1 MNDVSSAPHRP
12 AAGARLLARLACAA
26 LLAFGAVQAQTAG
39 PDLRER
45 LAACAACHGERGEG
59 VAGSTYYPHLAGKPA
74 GYLIEQLQ
82 AFRDGR
88 RHYWQMVWLTQ
99 YMDDAY
105 IAEIAAYYAAQP
117 PHTRAA
123 DVGAPALPAA
133 VRERAKQLVRHGDA
147 QAGLPACIACH
158 GATLTGLEPAVPAL
172 VGLPQD
178 YIVSQ
183 IGSWRDGTRRS
194 KAPDCMAKIAA
205 ALSPADI
212 RIVAQYLSH
221 QSPGAHDEPAAAG
234 SLMPPLAC
242 GDLPHAQVTP

>member
-1 MNDVSSAPHRP
+1 MNDRSPSPIRP
-12 AAGARLLARLACAA
+12 TGIGLLASLALAAA
-26 LLAFGAVQAQTAG
+26 LSLGSARAQN
-39 PDLRER
+39 PEQDLRER

-74 GYLIEQLQ
+74 GYLVEQLQ

-117 PHTRAA
+117 PHTQAA
-123 DVGAPALPAA
+123 DTTAPPLPQA
-133 VRERAKQLVRHGDA
+133 VRARAEQLVHHGDA
-147 QAGLPACIACH
+147 AAGLPACAACH
-158 GATLTGLEPAVPAL
+158 GSTLTGLEPAVPAL

-194 KAPDCMAKIAA
+194 KAPDCMARIAA

-212 RIVAQYLSH
+212 RLIAQYLSH
-221 QSPGAHDEPAAAG
+221 QSPGEHDRPLPAG
-234 SLMPPLAC
+234 SLLPPLAC
-242 GDLPHAQVTP
+242 GDLPHQEAQP

>member
-1 MNDVSSAPHRP
+1 MTDLPPALPRP
-12 AAGARLLARLACAA
+12 SIGARLLARAACIA
-26 LLAFGAVQAQTAG
+26 LLACGAAQAQTADQ
-39 PDLRER
+39 DLRER
-45 LAACAACHGERGEG
+45 LAACAACHGEHGEG

-74 GYLIEQLQ
+74 GYLVEQLQ

-105 IAEIAAYYAAQP
+105 IDEIAAYYAAQP
-117 PHTRAA
+117 PHTQAA
-123 DVGAPALPAA
+123 DVGTPALAPAE
-133 VRERAKQLVRHGDA
+133 RERAERLVHHGDA
-147 QAGLPACIACH
+147 QTGLPACAACH
-158 GATLTGLEPAVPAL
+158 GTALTGLEPAVPAL

-205 ALSPADI
+205 KLAPADI
-212 RIVAQYLSH
+212 RIIAQYLSH
-221 QSPGAHDEPAAAG
+221 QSPGAHDRPAAAG

>member
-1 MNDVSSAPHRP
+1 MNDYFQTWPRAPIR
-12 AAGARLLARLACAA
+12 ARAIACLAGLA
-26 LLAFGAVQAQTAG
+26 LLTLGSAQAQSG
-39 PDLRER
+39 EESLRER

-74 GYLIEQLQ
+74 GYLVEQLQ

-117 PHTRAA
+117 PHTQAA

-133 VRERAKQLVRHGDA
+133 VRERAERLVHHGDA
-147 QAGLPACIACH
+147 QSGLPACAACH
-158 GATLTGLEPAVPAL
+158 GAALTGLEPAVPAL

-221 QSPGAHDEPAAAG
+221 QSPGAHDKPAAAG

>member
-1 MNDVSSAPHRP
+1 VKDDASARP
-12 AAGARLLARLACAA
+12 RLATAARVLARLSCIAF
-26 LLAFGAVQAQTAG
+26 LAFGAVQAQTADD
-39 PDLRER
+39 DLRER
-45 LAACAACHGERGEG
+45 LAACTACHGERGEG

-74 GYLIEQLQ
+74 GYLVEQLQ

-99 YMDDAY
+99 FMDDAY

-117 PHTRAA
+117 PHTQAA
-123 DVGAPALPAA
+123 DVGAPALPPA
-133 VRERAKQLVRHGDA
+133 VRERAERLVHHGDP
-147 QAGLPACIACH
+147 QAGLPACAACH
-158 GATLTGLEPAVPAL
+158 GTALTGLEPAVPAL

-205 ALSPADI
+205 RLAPADI

-221 QSPGAHDEPAAAG
+221 QSPGAHDRPAAAG
-234 SLMPPLAC
+234 SLIPPLAC
-242 GDLPHAQVTP
+242 GDLPQAQVTP